1 MAGQALPI
9 GASVDREL
17 RQALVAS
24 RALERQIMALAE
36 DPRLDAM
43 ERGRRIGAL
52 VAKEAGRITSLSD
65 AWVAAGRPVPL
76 GFLYSQ
82 RADRA
87 EWFDGWLEVESLVLQ
102 EEARGLARDDI
113 ERMILEGR
121 PPFDEDLEAEELG
134 AIYRSNE
141 QPPDDR

>member
-1 MAGQALPI
+1 VAEQALPI

-52 VAKEAGRITSLSD
+52 VAKEAGRTRSLSD
-65 AWVAAGRPVPL
+65 AWVAAGRPAPL
-76 GFLYSQ
+76 GFLYNQ
-82 RADRA
+82 RADRT

-113 ERMILEGR
+113 ERMILESR

-134 AIYRSNE
+134 VIYRSNE
-141 QPPDDR
+141 QPPSDR